1 MHEFLKD
8 ERFRALAPKRKI
20 VYVFLRVLAK
30 DLQAEHPGISVY
42 EWPMRSF
49 VSMSGID
56 EDCVLKILNEL
67 AAEELIELPKQVPDK
82 VRWMISLEDE

>member
-1 MHEFLKD
+1 MYGFLKD
-8 ERFRALAPKRKI
+8 EKFRALASKGKV
-20 VYVFLRVLAK
+20 VYVFLRILSK

-49 VSMSGID
+49 VSLSGID
-56 EDCVLKILNEL
+56 EDSVLEILNEL
-67 AAEELIELPKQVPDK
+67 AGEELIGLPEQVTDK